1 MIFFFIHVLKM
12 VYCVYSIE
20 LPRLGDS
27 NENTQY
33 TFVLKK
39 IEKIYLLCLLTLH
52 EKFVLCI
59 SSNMYQI
66 YENACICNYFHIF
79 AFRLL
84 KFDSCLPIINDQIYV
99 GAHT

>member
-1 MIFFFIHVLKM
+1 MYVLTSDKKNIPQL
-12 VYCVYSIE
+12 SL
-20 LPRLGDS
+20 LP
-27 NENTQY
+27 
-33 TFVLKK
+33 
-39 IEKIYLLCLLTLH
+39 LLTLH
-52 EKFVLCI
+52 EKVVLCI

-84 KFDSCLPIINDQIYV
+84 KFDSRLPIINDQIYV